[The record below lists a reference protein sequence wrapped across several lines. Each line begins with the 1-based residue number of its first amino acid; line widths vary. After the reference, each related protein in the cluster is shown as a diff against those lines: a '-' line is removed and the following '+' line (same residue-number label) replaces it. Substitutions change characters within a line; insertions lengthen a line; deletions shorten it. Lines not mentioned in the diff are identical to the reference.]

1 LNNTCIFLGI
11 SAIMAT
17 FILDRFFRKIAGLFN
32 PLQQRL
38 QEMLSD
44 VSSENKKSSDTADF
58 LKLMLGALAG
68 GSFGWL
74 VTWDS
79 PSQFVML
86 FFALIGFGL
95 AFFIKRNVEESD
107 HIQKLSEIVMIYE
120 TVSFFTKA
128 GYSTQ
133 QSLQMS
139 LPVTSVLAPAL
150 KRCLAAWPHGPARAL
165 EAFAQEAEVEEAEL
179 LSSVLLYIEEAG
191 IQFGEAAAQEEAR
204 NLDALRE
211 SLSELAI
218 VSKPLYYSVYRVLP
232 LAAIGGVIIGP
243 LLYKII
249 TIMSDVIHFM

>member
-1 LNNTCIFLGI
+1 
-11 SAIMAT
+11 MVT
-17 FILDRFFRKIAGLFN
+17 FIFDRLFRKVAGLFN

-38 QEMLSD
+38 KEMLSD
-44 VSSENKKSSDTADF
+44 DFFESKKSSSTVDF
-58 LKLMLGALAG
+58 LKLMLGALGG

-79 PSQFVML
+79 PSQFVMF

-95 AFFIKRNVEESD
+95 TLFIKRSVEESD
-107 HIQKLSEIVMIYE
+107 RIQKLSEIVMIYE

-139 LPVTSVLAPAL
+139 LPVTSALAPAL
-150 KRCLAAWPHGPARAL
+150 RRCLAAWPHGPARAL
-165 EAFAQEAEVEEAEL
+165 ETFAQEAGVEEAEL
-179 LSSVLLYIEEAG
+179 LASVLLYIEEAG

-218 VSKPLYYSVYRVLP
+218 ISKPLYYSVYRVLP
-232 LAAIGGVIIGP
+232 LAAVGGVIMGP
-243 LLYKII
+243 ILYKII

>member
-1 LNNTCIFLGI
+1 MLAFIF
-11 SAIMAT
+11 
-17 FILDRFFRKIAGLFN
+17 DRLCRKIIGLFN

-38 QEMLSD
+38 KEMLSD

-58 LKLMLGALAG
+58 LKLMLGALVG

-74 VTWDS
+74 VTWSS
-79 PSQFVML
+79 PSQFVIL

-95 AFFIKRNVEESD
+95 AFFIKRSVEESD
-107 HIQKLSEIVMIYE
+107 RIQKLSEIVMIYE

-139 LPVTSVLAPAL
+139 LPVTTVLAPAL

-165 EAFAQEAEVEEAEL
+165 ETFTQEADVEEAEL
-179 LSSVLLYIEEAG
+179 LASVLLYIEEAG
-191 IQFGEAAAQEEAR
+191 IKFGEAAAQEEAR

-218 VSKPLYYSVYRVLP
+218 ISKPLYYSVYRVLP

-243 LLYKII
+243 ILYKII
-249 TIMSDVIHFM
+249 TIMSDIIHLI